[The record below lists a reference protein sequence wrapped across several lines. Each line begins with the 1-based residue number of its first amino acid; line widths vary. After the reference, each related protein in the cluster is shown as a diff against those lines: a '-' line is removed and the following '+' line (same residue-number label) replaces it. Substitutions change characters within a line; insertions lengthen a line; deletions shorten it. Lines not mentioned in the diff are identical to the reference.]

1 MNIYKYSQHANKLP
15 SEGQA
20 LHPVKGFLQAVQP
33 HRTRNAEMSGAS
45 AAEQRTGCD
54 QNMGPFQERLTEVLG
69 AEAGFLN
76 AGEEVEGALGPY
88 QTEVGDLLHPVRR
101 VENAVPVGQ
110 NVFLTN
116 GLPDRQRLYGGPL
129 GDGRAV

>member
-33 HRTRNAEMSGAS
+33 HRTRNAEMSGAG
-45 AAEQRTGCD
+45 AAEQRAGCD
-54 QNMGPFQERLTEVLG
+54 QNVCPFQKRLTEVLG

-76 AGEEVEGALGPY
+76 AGEEVEGTLGPY
-88 QTEVGDLLHPVRR
+88 QTEVGDRSIR
-101 VENAVPVGQ
+101 SA
-110 NVFLTN
+110 
-116 GLPDRQRLYGGPL
+116 
-129 GDGRAV
+129 A